1 MEDPV
6 TGAGSTE
13 GGRKATSA
21 FSFMHRTD
29 LVLTLLIFIVC
40 GALYYITTDFE
51 EVSLLLSQN
60 IGPEWF
66 PRLLIWFIV
75 VLSVALPFEHLMR
88 KQQAAS
94 IDKDRSDRIKPISFM
109 TAALLACIVA
119 SIPLFGTLIAM
130 LLGCVLLPLLWGER
144 RLKILIPFIIL
155 FPTAVAILFTQ
166 VLKVFFEPGLWG
178 PTIG

>member
-1 MEDPV
+1 MADPV

-94 IDKDRSDRIKPISFM
+94 IDEFYLICPEPSGCSGRAWRSARG
-109 TAALLACIVA
+109 AC
-119 SIPLFGTLIAM
+119 G
-130 LLGCVLLPLLWGER
+130 R
-144 RLKILIPFIIL
+144 RP
-155 FPTAVAILFTQ
+155 
-166 VLKVFFEPGLWG
+166 
-178 PTIG
+178 